1 MHKQAKPRRPEWTLM
16 KLVEWASGYFDSH
29 HIDSPRATAEILLA
43 HAIRARR
50 IDLYLRYDQP
60 LNSDELNRFKTLIKR
75 RKNREP
81 VAYIL
86 GRKEFWSMDLEVNR
100 NVLIPRPETE
110 CLVEKALESLAADPN
125 PGCKSILELGTGSGA
140 IVLALASENSRH
152 SYLGT
157 DVSSD
162 AIRVACRNSMRHGL
176 GEKIDFIV
184 ADWLAPFDAK
194 SGIFDLIV
202 SNPPYIRSGD
212 LKRLQPEIHV
222 YEPAAALDGAKDG
235 LRYLRH
241 IIQCAYR
248 YLKPA
253 GALLLEMGHD
263 QLSPVKQI
271 IDACGEYEDAQ
282 FFKDYGGHDRIVS
295 IRKRSV
301 SIKIKRKNCC
311 GAR

>member
-1 MHKQAKPRRPEWTLM
+1 M
-16 KLVEWASGYFDSH
+16 KLVQWAAGYFESH

-43 HAIRARR
+43 HALGARR

-75 RKNREP
+75 RTNREP

-86 GRKEFWSMDLEVNR
+86 GHKEFWSLDLEVNR

-125 PGCKSILELGTGSGA
+125 PGCKSILDLGTGSGA
-140 IVLALASENSRH
+140 VVLALASENSQH
-152 SYLGT
+152 SYVGT
-157 DVSSD
+157 DISSD
-162 AIRVACRNSMRHGL
+162 AVRIARRNSMRHEL
-176 GEKIDFIV
+176 GAKICFMV
-184 ADWLAPFDAK
+184 ADWFNAFNANA
-194 SGIFDLIV
+194 GIFDLIV

-222 YEPAAALDGAKDG
+222 FEPAAALDGANDG
-235 LRYLRH
+235 LRCLRR
-241 IIQCAYR
+241 IIQCAHL

-263 QLSPVKQI
+263 QQTSLKQI
-271 IDACGEYEDAQ
+271 IDACGQYEDIR
-282 FFKDYGGHDRIVS
+282 FYKDYCGYDRVVS
-295 IRKRSV
+295 MRKRP
-301 SIKIKRKNCC
+301 
-311 GAR
+311 

>member
-60 LNSDELNRFKTLIKR
+60 LNSDELTRFKTLIKR
-75 RKNREP
+75 RTKREP

-86 GRKEFWSMDLEVNR
+86 GQKEFWSIDLEVNR

-110 CLVEKALESLAADPN
+110 CLVEKALESLAAAPR
-125 PGCKSILELGTGSGA
+125 PGFKTILDLGTGCGA
-140 IVLALASENSRH
+140 VVLALASENPQH
-152 SYLGT
+152 SYVGT
-157 DVSSD
+157 DISID
-162 AIRVACRNSMRHGL
+162 AVRVARRNSMRHGL
-176 GEKIDFIV
+176 GTNIRFMV
-184 ADWLAPFDAK
+184 TDWFAAFDAK

-202 SNPPYIRSGD
+202 SNPPYIKSAD
-212 LKRLQPEIHV
+212 LKRLEPEIHV
-222 YEPAAALDGAKDG
+222 FEPAAALDGAEDG
-235 LRYLRH
+235 LRYLRQ
-241 IIQCAYR
+241 IIQCAHL

-263 QLSPVKQI
+263 QQASLKQL
-271 IDACGEYEDAQ
+271 IDACGQYEDVR
-282 FFKDYGGHDRIVS
+282 FYKDYSGYDRILQM
-295 IRKRSV
+295 K
-301 SIKIKRKNCC
+301 KK
-311 GAR
+311 A

>member
-1 MHKQAKPRRPEWTLM
+1 MHKQAKRGRPEWTLI
-16 KLVEWASGYFDSH
+16 KLVQWATEYFDSH

-43 HAIRARR
+43 HAINAKR

-60 LNSDELNRFKTLIKR
+60 LNSGELNRFKMLIKR
-75 RKNREP
+75 RTDREP

-100 NVLIPRPETE
+100 SVLIPRPETE
-110 CLVEKALESLAADPN
+110 CLVERALESLGADPS

-140 IVLALASENSRH
+140 VVLALASENVRH

-162 AIRVACRNSMRHGL
+162 AVRVARRNSMRHGMDAN
-176 GEKIDFIV
+176 IRFMV
-184 ADWLAPFDAK
+184 ADWFAPFDAK

-212 LKRLQPEIHV
+212 LKRLQPEIHT
-222 YEPAAALDGAKDG
+222 YEPVAALDGAKDG

-241 IIQCAYR
+241 IIQCAYL

-253 GALLLEMGHD
+253 AALLLEMGHD
-263 QLSPVKQI
+263 QQAPLKQI
-271 IDACGEYEDAQ
+271 IDACGQYEDAQ
-282 FFKDYGGHDRIVS
+282 FYKDYSGHDRIVS
-295 IRKRSV
+295 RRKR
-301 SIKIKRKNCC
+301 
-311 GAR
+311 A